1 MCLTFSS
8 NVNWAASFST
18 LSEKALSDI
27 LNCAASFSTLSKMAI
42 RPSTVEV
49 FSDETETPR

>member
-1 MCLTFSS
+1 
-8 NVNWAASFST
+8 
-18 LSEKALSDI
+18 LSDI